1 MLRLLANISPVAVL
15 LLGAVPAA
23 TVGWFAHGVK
33 FALVDSPAIVREAT
47 SRAEDA
53 CAIRVQAAADRAED
67 AERARQK
74 AAGQEALRVYR
85 EALARSE
92 LAIELQ
98 SRQMSEEIAHYEA
111 QLEAQGRSC
120 PLSREDLDF
129 VFGPGGAGR

>member
-1 MLRLLANISPVAVL
+1 MLRLLANLSPVIVL

-23 TVGWFAHGVK
+23 TAGWFAHGAK
-33 FALVDSPAIVREAT
+33 FALVDAPAIAREAAQ
-47 SRAEDA
+47 RADDA

-67 AERARQK
+67 AERNRQK
-74 AAGQEALRVYR
+74 AAGAEALRIYQ

-98 SRQMSEEIAHYEA
+98 SRQMSDDIARYEA
-111 QLEAQGRSC
+111 QLEAQGRTC
-120 PLSREDLDF
+120 PLSRDDLNF